1 MSKPKTTKVG
11 VTELLVWLAAL
22 FCGTCCSV
30 LNKQM
35 LLVRAENM
43 KGEMTTFACPLFQTF
58 AMFIGMAIGVPCHFL
73 VKHFGISFPGYN
85 PKDPTKTD
93 MPMWMYFYLI
103 TPACFDLTATF
114 LSMCG
119 LNYVNVSIYQM
130 LRGAAIVFV
139 AILKQFFL
147 NDPLNNYQWIGIF
160 WNVVAILLV
169 GGVAMVTP
177 QGASGSDDAASQND
191 DPGLGIALI
200 LLSALVGAFQYA
212 FEERAMKMEIAAPPL
227 FLIGMEGFWGC
238 VVCIF
243 FMYPVAYL
251 TPGNDLG
258 SFENPWNTY
267 YMLSHN
273 GLLFTI
279 FVFFFLSVFGYNL
292 FGILVTFM
300 LHSVW
305 RAILDNFRPITVW
318 ASSLAIY
325 YLISTSFGEMWTS
338 ASWIQV
344 VGLIVLLYGTA
355 IYNAPN
361 AGSIK
366 LTGQWYNCGIDLTD
380 EYPDSDDDFMDEDTE
395 INIQSLPSPII
406 HSPYLRTTPKQRSRG
421 NSINQTPRGQARLME
436 MQAGRNNAAANYSA
450 LNENDQEF
458 NALKK
463 TMSLG
468 L

>member
-1 MSKPKTTKVG
+1 MGKAVAKVG
-11 VTELLVWLAAL
+11 LTELLVWLAAL

-35 LLVRAENM
+35 LLVKAENM
-43 KGEMTTFACPLFQTF
+43 AGQMTTFACPLFQTF
-58 AMFIGMAIGVPCHFL
+58 AMFLGMAVGVPCHFI
-73 VKHFGISFPGYN
+73 VKYFGINFPGYN
-85 PKDPTKTD
+85 PKEPTKTD

-103 TPACFDLTATF
+103 TPACFDLCSTF

-147 NDPLNNYQWIGIF
+147 HDALSNFQWIGIF
-160 WNVVAILLV
+160 WNVVAIFLV
-169 GGVAMVTP
+169 GGVAMITP
-177 QGASGSDDAASQND
+177 QGAGSGSDDSVSESN

-200 LLSALVGAFQYA
+200 LAAALVGAFQYA

-227 FLIGMEGFWGC
+227 FLIGMEGLWGC

-243 FMYPVAYL
+243 IMYPIAYF

-273 GLLFTI
+273 DLLFTI
-279 FVFFFLSVFGYNL
+279 FIFFFLSVFGYNL

-318 ASSLAIY
+318 ASSLGIY
-325 YLISTSFGEMWTS
+325 YFISTSFGEMWTD

-344 VGLIVLLYGTA
+344 GGLIVLLYGTA

-361 AGSIK
+361 PGSLR
-366 LTGQWYNCGIDLTD
+366 LTGQWFNCFIDLSE
-380 EYPDSDDDFMDEDTE
+380 EYPDADDEWEDNLDEDTE

-406 HSPYLRTTPKQRSRG
+406 HSPYLRTTPTQRSRG
-421 NSINQTPRGQARLME
+421 NSINQTPRGVAKRME
-436 MQAGRNNAAANYSA
+436 MQAAGNYASV
-450 LNENDQEF
+450 NDNDLDF
-458 NALKK
+458 GALKK